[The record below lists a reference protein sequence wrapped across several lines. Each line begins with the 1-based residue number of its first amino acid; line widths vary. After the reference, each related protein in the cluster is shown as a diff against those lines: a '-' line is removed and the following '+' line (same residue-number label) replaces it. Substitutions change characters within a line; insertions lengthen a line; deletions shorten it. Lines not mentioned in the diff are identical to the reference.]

1 MAFPYPFKYIHASR
15 CTKIISRAKDADS
28 PLAQDEIHK
37 EVVWKNADKPR
48 TPRQKTLSV
57 YSASKNAG
65 HSQKINSKRYFS

>member
-48 TPRQKTLSV
+48 TPRQN
-57 YSASKNAG
+57 NA
-65 HSQKINSKRYFS
+65 QRLFCLKKRRPQPEDK